1 MRIRHTRY
9 HWIAVAL
16 VLIALMLALNEAH
29 GQGTGAAAVFEG
41 RPAMAGAQGG
51 LGAQAGPPQGG
62 IGVQGSDLSPPR
74 DAIKPQRSQEVAP
87 PRDSTKPGSA
97 KEVTK
102 PKDTSLAS
110 DERSAVKKSKRAA
123 KRTVKRSRTGV
134 GEIDTTS
141 RSQ

>member
-1 MRIRHTRY
+1 MNRGTRVTRMGTPRL
-9 HWIAVAL
+9 VA
-16 VLIALMLALNEAH
+16 ALLLAACL
-29 GQGTGAAAVFEG
+29 GL
-41 RPAMAGAQGG
+41 PAMAGAQGG

-74 DAIKPQRSQEVAP
+74 DASKPQRSQEVAP

-97 KEVTK
+97 QEVTK
-102 PKDTSLAS
+102 PRDTSLAS

>member
-29 GQGTGAAAVFEG
+29 GQTTGAAAVFEG

-62 IGVQGSDLSPPR
+62 IGVQGSDL
-74 DAIKPQRSQEVAP
+74 QRSQEVAP

-102 PKDTSLAS
+102 PRDTSLAS

-141 RSQ
+141 RAQ